1 MSDINCKIVIVG
13 ESGVGKTCIMSSYLG
28 NEFSEEHLTTIGVGN
43 ESKVINID
51 NEEVRVE
58 FWDTAGQEIFRAL
71 TKIYYNGAHIAIFV
85 YDITNE
91 KSFDE
96 IKNYWVNAV
105 KENAN
110 EIKGKNLN

>member
-43 ESKVINID
+43 ENKIVTID
-51 NEEVRVE
+51 DQEVKVE
-58 FWDTAGQEIFRAL
+58 FQDTAGQEIFRAL